1 MKKILITSLMLAFCG
16 MVLAETIVT
25 EHAEL
30 RGPIS
35 NTNSPFCIAKEYENG
50 RMIVSAIKATGDG
63 QPTASLTYTSRS
75 ITTTTAKR
83 LRARVRVMFMSTRMA
98 DNIGRM
104 NDGDRIG
111 TNIQINIRRP
121 GGAASDIVESRGYN
135 VDPGSYPGT
144 AVGMA
149 GQERLLLA
157 STGTL
162 LSDAVPAGTYFV
174 EVRFVATTRR
184 EFSFA
189 CMNPVMGSVELES
202 Y

>member
-16 MVLAETIVT
+16 MVLAGTIVT
-25 EHAEL
+25 EHADL
-30 RGPIS
+30 GVPIS

-111 TNIQINIRRP
+111 TYIQVNIRRP
-121 GGAASDIVESRGYN
+121 GGH
-135 VDPGSYPGT
+135 
-144 AVGMA
+144 
-149 GQERLLLA
+149 
-157 STGTL
+157 
-162 LSDAVPAGTYFV
+162 
-174 EVRFVATTRR
+174 
-184 EFSFA
+184 
-189 CMNPVMGSVELES
+189 
-202 Y
+202 